1 MNVDKF
7 SCNHDSRVAVQRLV
21 EFYEELTGEHLQRL
35 DAYYA
40 ADAFFKDPFNEVRG
54 VTAIASIFEHM
65 FASLQEPRFV
75 VTQTLVQGDRA
86 FLEWE
91 FHFRLGLWRSE
102 VEQCIRG
109 ASSVC
114 FDCEGRVTHHRDYW
128 DTAEE
133 LYEKLPLLGILMRWL
148 RRAVSA
154 PAKSVHTNGS
164 AS

>member
-21 EFYEELTGEHLQRL
+21 EFYEGLTGEHLQRL

-40 ADAFFKDPFNEVRG
+40 ADAFFKDPFNEVLG

-114 FDCEGRVTHHRDYW
+114 FDCEGRVTHHHDYW

-154 PAKSVHTNGS
+154 PAKSVHTNDS

>member
-1 MNVDKF
+1 MNVDSY
-7 SCNHDSRVAVQRLV
+7 SCNRDCRVAVERLV
-21 EFYEELTGEHLQRL
+21 EFYEGLTREQLQRL

-40 ADAFFKDPFNEVRG
+40 ADAYFKDPFNEVRG
-54 VTAIASIFEHM
+54 ATAIASIFEHM
-65 FASLQEPRFV
+65 FTSLQEPRFV
-75 VTQTLVQGDRA
+75 VTQTLVQGHRA

-91 FHFRLGLWRSE
+91 FRFRLGRLRSE

-128 DTAEE
+128 DAAEE
-133 LYEKLPLLGILMRWL
+133 LYEKLPLLGVLMRWL
-148 RRAVSA
+148 RRTVST

-164 AS
+164 VS